1 MISDEAKK
9 FEDWKTMA
17 KLLKE
22 NGEESGVVRIIVWEN
37 DSIKDIAEF
46 SLNDTGSLDGLF
58 TVNGTMR
65 AHATKWLKQWFG
77 FKVTIEPARYE
88 NNGH

>member
-17 KLLKE
+17 KLIKE
-22 NGEESGVVRIIVWEN
+22 QGEETGVVRIIVWDN
-37 DSIKDIAEF
+37 GNIKDIAEF

-58 TVNGTMR
+58 TVSGTLR
-65 AHATKWLKQWFG
+65 AHAANWLKQWFG
-77 FKVTIEPARYE
+77 FMLTIEPARYE